1 MSFLDSTYLNY
12 KEDQNIKS
20 YTTYRTL
27 IKMED
32 SKLTIGN
39 VYYLVHPVIDTDQD
53 LYYDLIPE
61 SIYLD
66 HYNDKDISLE
76 ARDYAGHA
84 ITLFVNSDMSLLDTN
99 FYLHLLGIGYII
111 PEWIIPHKKVKLLI
125 KYFDKTYTF
134 ITEDQSVIQ
143 ESEDFFKNQSTLL
156 DTIIEV

>member
-39 VYYLVHPVIDTDQD
+39 VYYLIHPVIDTDQD

-61 SIYLD
+61 SIYLN

-76 ARDYAGHA
+76 AKDYAGHD
-84 ITLFVNSDMSLLDTN
+84 ITIFVNSDMSLLDTN
-99 FYLHLLGIGYII
+99 FYLHLLGVGYII